1 MEKPSPPPF
10 WRRMD
15 AQLMP
20 TSWFGEKNF
29 SRNSIFTNPL
39 FNECVKMFSLSCMFC
54 SVNLVLLQWAR
65 NDEDKATE
73 EGIRQ
78 LFKSIGIPVV
88 DAVFAGTIL
97 PE

>member
-1 MEKPSPPPF
+1 MRENV
-10 WRRMD
+10 
-15 AQLMP
+15 Q
-20 TSWFGEKNF
+20 
-29 SRNSIFTNPL
+29 SI
-39 FNECVKMFSLSCMFC
+39 SCMFFC

-78 LFKSIGIPVV
+78 LFKSIGIPIV
-88 DAVFAGTIL
+88 DAVFAGNIL